1 MTLNEKSEYFPKDVR
16 KEINFMLFNYKKLD
30 KLIEKRKHELIN
42 KIDIS
47 SAGWYKSKSSLYS
60 NTLEDVVLNFDED
73 ESINKLSNWKIFLD
87 KYIKELFNNKN
98 EIFYKIINLKYIEK
112 KDLMSILNEL
122 EISLEEFNYIDLKI
136 KLDIFK
142 KVKKENIIYLIR
154 NVGK

>member
-1 MTLNEKSEYFPKDVR
+1 MTLNKKSEYFPKDVR
-16 KEINFMLFNYKKLD
+16 KEINFMLFNYKRLD
-30 KLIEKRKHELIN
+30 KLIEKRKYELIN

-47 SAGWYKSKSSLYS
+47 SAGWYKSKSCLYS

-87 KYIKELFNNKN
+87 KYINELFNNKN
-98 EIFYKIINLKYIEK
+98 EIFYKVINLKYIEK

-142 KVKKENIIYLIR
+142 KVKKENIIC
-154 NVGK
+154 

>member
-1 MTLNEKSEYFPKDVR
+1 MTLNKKSEYFPKDVR
-16 KEINFMLFNYKKLD
+16 KEINFMLFNYKRLD
-30 KLIEKRKHELIN
+30 KLIEKRKCELIN
-42 KIDIS
+42 KIDSS

-98 EIFYKIINLKYIEK
+98 EKFYKVIILKYIEK

-142 KVKKENIIYLIR
+142 KVKKENIIY
-154 NVGK
+154 

>member
-1 MTLNEKSEYFPKDVR
+1 M
-16 KEINFMLFNYKKLD
+16 
-30 KLIEKRKHELIN
+30 
-42 KIDIS
+42 
-47 SAGWYKSKSSLYS
+47 YKSLTSIVTLHS

-142 KVKKENIIYLIR
+142 KVKKENIIY
-154 NVGK
+154 